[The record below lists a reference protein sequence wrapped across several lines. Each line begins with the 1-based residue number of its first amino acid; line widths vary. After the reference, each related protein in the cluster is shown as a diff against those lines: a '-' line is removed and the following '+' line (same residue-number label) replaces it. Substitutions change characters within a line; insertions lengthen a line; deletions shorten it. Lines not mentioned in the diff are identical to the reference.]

1 MPLAKDGK
9 CSVLD
14 SREEYAGSESL
25 FIGLEIKQAQYE
37 DEKKEQFANAV
48 KIVRIKII
56 GEDVAAFFFFVKL
69 CNRVFQQA
77 ESIADVLITKQQV
90 YLEVPYHHLLRK
102 ALNASLQGELLY
114 KHP

>member
-48 KIVRIKII
+48 SF
-56 GEDVAAFFFFVKL
+56 AVK
-69 CNRVFQQA
+69 CCF
-77 ESIADVLITKQQV
+77 
-90 YLEVPYHHLLRK
+90 
-102 ALNASLQGELLY
+102 
-114 KHP
+114 